1 MLLCTQ
7 EEKYS
12 FNILYLGALIQ
23 LRIQN
28 FKNFKWCKN
37 KLFIR
42 SIKYQAKTSS
52 SYISNFKTTAQN
64 RDKKF
69 VNALVFHSFE

>member
-7 EEKYS
+7 EKKYS
-12 FNILYLGALIQ
+12 FNILYLGVLFQ
-23 LRIQN
+23 LRIRN

-42 SIKYQAKTSS
+42 SIKYQTKTSS
-52 SYISNFKTTAQN
+52 NYISNFKTTAQN
-64 RDKKF
+64 RDK
-69 VNALVFHSFE
+69 NL